1 MWYLGVG
8 SIRQLPESSK
18 SLITDLSRCL
28 SKSGFSLRTGG
39 RGEVDDAFWHGAG
52 GGIRQMILP
61 IRHFRHYESMI
72 SPEIISYDKL
82 PSDIQSAAI
91 RECALPASRRK
102 YHSKLKRA
110 MDDVCVPLV
119 MGANMKAPVRF
130 AITYAPG
137 PLHTP
142 ESINEI
148 GTSDDPIYLTPD
160 AAAFYLLKKMRIPVF
175 NLTNEEHVSRIINY
189 INTSKKTA
197 V

>member
-8 SIRQLPESSK
+8 SIRQLPEQPK
-18 SLITDLSRCL
+18 NLIEDLSGCL
-28 SKSGFSLRTGG
+28 SKAGFSLRTGG
-39 RGEVDDAFWHGAG
+39 RGEVDDAFWLGAE

-61 IRHFRHYESMI
+61 IRHFRQYESMN

-82 PSDIQSAAI
+82 PGDIQSAAI

-119 MGANMKAPVRF
+119 MGANMKTPVRF

-137 PLHTP
+137 SRHTP

-148 GTSDDPIYLTPD
+148 GTSDDPIYITPD

-175 NLTNEEHVSRIINY
+175 NLANDEHLSRVINY
-189 INTSKKTA
+189 INTSKQAA